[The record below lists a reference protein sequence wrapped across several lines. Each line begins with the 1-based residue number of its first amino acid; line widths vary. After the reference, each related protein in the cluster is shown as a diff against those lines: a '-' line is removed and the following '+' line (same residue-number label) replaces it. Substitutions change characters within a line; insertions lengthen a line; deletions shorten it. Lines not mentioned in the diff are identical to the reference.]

1 MEHLL
6 WAASKFC
13 QVERERERE
22 LVFLFFFKEFLFVA
36 KVDDII
42 HMKM

>member
-13 QVERERERE
+13 QVERERE